1 MTFFLAISPL
11 LIVLV
16 GILGLKKP
24 AMKVAPVALLWTLVL
39 AFTIFNVKG
48 LSFAENVNIIDG
60 LLWKGII

>member
-24 AMKVAPVALLWTLVL
+24 AMKVAPVALL
-39 AFTIFNVKG
+39 
-48 LSFAENVNIIDG
+48 
-60 LLWKGII
+60 